1 MCHKHSIFEISISK
15 ESRIARHTKPNELHT
30 ICKLLFEKYFY
41 RPANPVI
48 WRGKKTNKTHLG
60 LCFDL
65 VIHNFSFCS
74 LFRLMNLLWMTF
86 KCMFSKTNKSIFL
99 GWIHCEKTRQVQGYF
114 CQFFRSYSPLFPL
127 EGFLFNLRSWQYQII
142 YWRNKKYHYTV
153 NDMSLYIMKLHA
165 VFHYFHWFADFFS
178 LPNWLQLNEVS
189 FNQHIE
195 INCMKLENRNLV
207 FILWEGF

>member
-1 MCHKHSIFEISISK
+1 MILWFIISVFV
-15 ESRIARHTKPNELHT
+15 L
-30 ICKLLFEKYFY
+30 Y
-41 RPANPVI
+41 
-48 WRGKKTNKTHLG
+48 
-60 LCFDL
+60 
-65 VIHNFSFCS
+65 
-74 LFRLMNLLWMTF
+74 
-86 KCMFSKTNKSIFL
+86 L
-99 GWIHCEKTRQVQGYF
+99 GWWTSFEWLSNVCSARLINQFFLVESIVKKTRQVQGYF
-114 CQFFRSYSPLFPL
+114 SQFFRSYSPLFPL

-153 NDMSLYIMKLHA
+153 NDMSLYIRKLHA

-207 FILWEGF
+207 LILWEGF